1 MSNLFSSFNP
11 DVLLFDFNL
20 SLNWASSLLILFII
34 PQAFWLRSS
43 KSVYF
48 LNYTIHLLCN
58 ELKAVLGFIVN
69 PGRVLFFTSLFMF
82 ILFNNFIGLFPYI
95 FTASR
100 HFSFTLSLRLPLWFG
115 YILQRFLIQF
125 NYNMAHLVP
134 EGTPAALIPL
144 IVLIESISLLIRPF
158 TLAIRLAANIV
169 AGHLLLTLL
178 GNQGPTIAARIITFL
193 LVALVLLIVLECAVS
208 CIQSYVF
215 TILRSLYLSEHVSRE
230 LCNSTH

>member
-1 MSNLFSSFNP
+1 MGSNLFSSFNP

-58 ELKAVLGFIVN
+58 ELKAVLGFIIN
-69 PGRVLFFTSLFMF
+69 PGRVLFFTFMF

-100 HFSFTLSLRLPLWFG
+100 HFSFTPSLRLPLWFG

-144 IVLIESISLLIRPF
+144 IVLLESISFLIRPF
-158 TLAIRLAANIV
+158 TLA
-169 AGHLLLTLL
+169 
-178 GNQGPTIAARIITFL
+178 
-193 LVALVLLIVLECAVS
+193 
-208 CIQSYVF
+208 
-215 TILRSLYLSEHVSRE
+215 
-230 LCNSTH
+230 